1 MRRGVV
7 PTYDDVEHRGWRV
20 DEEEDEEEGEEGED
34 EGEDGGLLEGEWVA
48 VLAAERG
55 RIKNVIQ

>member
-7 PTYDDVEHRGWRV
+7 PTYDDVGHRGWRMG
-20 DEEEDEEEGEEGED
+20 EGEEKEG

>member
-7 PTYDDVEHRGWRV
+7 CTYDNVGHRGV
-20 DEEEDEEEGEEGED
+20 
-34 EGEDGGLLEGEWVA
+34 GEDGGLLERGWMA

>member
-20 DEEEDEEEGEEGED
+20 DEEEDEEGED